1 MTTETTPDKKS
12 NRVQLSDVIKCK
24 LSTSRLRVK
33 LTDNGLNVD
42 VGKCLD
48 EFVDELGEDKSVF
61 RKGAESYAQLSEECR
76 GRAIANLPGALSDEQ
91 RSKLSPEQA
100 QFADCVE
107 LLRENDDAKLAQADQ
122 VSLLATAKSL
132 VKSQLVRNSDGA
144 TVTFTA
150 TMNYVLTTLAV
161 QGCKQLAIE
170 TKRTLRPYHMVEKE
184 IESTDIWP
192 LIRDLKCVQDVRD
205 DRAKFL
211 SEQSRL
217 SQEKKKK
224 KDKTQPPD
232 ANAPKPEKKKKAKE
246 PKQPWSDFVHHTSLI
261 FKQEAKRL
269 EFEMSHDVKNFGA
282 RLLFELCDSYV
293 QKLRVLVTFSGAKTI
308 KPQTIDCVTD
318 LSLVACGVDGSELH
332 EYVAHRLALYK
343 EHKLAKKEASQ

>member
-1 MTTETTPDKKS
+1 MTTETTEDKKS

-24 LSTSRLRVK
+24 LSTSRLRAR
-33 LTDNGLNVD
+33 LTDNGLNVH
-42 VGKCLD
+42 VGKCLE
-48 EFVDELGEDKSVF
+48 EFVDELGEDKSVV

-76 GRAIANLPGALSDEQ
+76 GRVFANLPGVVSDEQ
-91 RSKLSPEQA
+91 RNKLSPEQV

-107 LLRENDDAKLAQADQ
+107 LLRENDDSKLAVADQ

-150 TMNYVLTTLAV
+150 TMNYILNKLAV
-161 QGCKQLAIE
+161 HGCKQLAVE
-170 TKRTLRPYHMVEKE
+170 TKRTLRPYHMVGKE
-184 IESTDIWP
+184 IESTDVWP
-192 LIRDLKCVQDVRD
+192 LIRDLKCVQDIRNE
-205 DRAKFL
+205 RAEFL

-224 KDKTQPPD
+224 KEKAPPPD
-232 ANAPKPEKKKKAKE
+232 TDAPKPEKKKKAKE
-246 PKQPWSDFVHHTSLI
+246 PKQPWNDFVHHTSLI
-261 FKQEAKRL
+261 FKQETKRL
-269 EFEMSHDVKNFGA
+269 EFEMSHEVKNFGA

-293 QKLRVLVTFSGAKTI
+293 QKLKVLVSFSGAKTI
-308 KPQTIDCVTD
+308 KPQTIDCATD

-343 EHKLAKKEASQ
+343 EHKLVKKETS